1 MVYLYRVY
9 LFMRERE
16 HARAGVGAEGE
27 GQADSPLSVERH
39 PPHPTQDSEIETWAE
54 VRWATQ
60 VTLLFL
66 FKNIITV
73 VMIMA
78 GSLWL

>member
-1 MVYLYRVY
+1 MVYLYTLY

-27 GQADSPLSVERH
+27 GQADSSLSVER
-39 PPHPTQDSEIETWAE
+39 PSPLTQDSEMETWAE

-60 VTLLFL
+60 VALLFL
-66 FKNIITV
+66 FKNTITV